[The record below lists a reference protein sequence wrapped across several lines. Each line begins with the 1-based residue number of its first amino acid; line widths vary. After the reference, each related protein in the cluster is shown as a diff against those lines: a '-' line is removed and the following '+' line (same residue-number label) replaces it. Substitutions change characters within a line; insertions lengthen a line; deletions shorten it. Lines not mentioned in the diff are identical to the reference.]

1 MLTYG
6 FNIWIEVTVLPFLA
20 VMAIF
25 MYSRYATKAEMN
37 RRFRLLTFTT
47 FTTTL
52 LEVISTLLV
61 DGWGHR
67 EAVNLTA
74 QTLYHATVYL
84 NAYALMRYVEAYV
97 QVKDKKF
104 DSFNKVLLFSS
115 FVMLI
120 LNAIPGTGGF
130 FFVITSDGG
139 LLSGP
144 YNTLWRSVYTLYFAV
159 MALWLQISNKQS
171 YAAKSQYILL
181 NSLIGLLVVAN
192 IVQAMFIRMV
202 LFTNAVSC
210 IVLYVTFFY
219 YESPTYRKMHT
230 VEKELEET
238 RVLVERST
246 RIKNAA
252 TRAKS
257 DFLANTS
264 HEIRTPM
271 NAILG
276 MNEMILK
283 ESKDKEIHEAALDI
297 RSAGNHLLAIINNI
311 LDISKIESGKMEL
324 YKADYHIWQMIRDI
338 EDSHSEV
345 MREKNLEFVL
355 DVNKEIPEH
364 LYGDED
370 RVRQAIDNLID
381 NAIKYTQKG
390 SIKLSITAI
399 PDSHSITTLVI
410 AVKDTGIGIRD
421 EDLGKLF
428 RSFERVNLNE
438 TQNIRGAGLGL
449 TLVRYLVELMDG
461 KISAQSEYGKGSV
474 FTMEIPQLLAQ
485 EGFLGTIGEYE
496 KMLAQEN
503 ENVYGVAREDDNRP
517 FTCPEAKL
525 LVVDDTPVNL
535 VVVKGMLKETEA
547 QVETAESGEDC
558 LELLKTNHYDIIF
571 LDHKMPG
578 MDGVETLK
586 AARELDGPSQLSKYI
601 ALTANSG
608 SGLREEYISLGFNDY
623 LPKPMKLVALKKI
636 LAKYLPENLKI
647 RI

>member
-67 EAVNLTA
+67 EAINLAA

-97 QVKDKKF
+97 QVEDKKF

-120 LNAIPGTGGF
+120 MNAVPGTGGF
-130 FFVITSDGG
+130 FFIITSDGG

-219 YESPTYRKMHT
+219 YESPTYRRMHT

-503 ENVYGVAREDDNRP
+503 ENVYGVAREDDRP

-647 RI
+647 RS